1 MSNMKYLEEIE
12 NLLYLLKYLRLS
24 ISKENDIKVIASY
37 LSKDEY
43 YVLNLYLYSFSLN
56 YFVLEMYNCVFEKG
70 INGPFAYRW
79 EKHWKYEGKC
89 CQMQISNGSKF

>member
-1 MSNMKYLEEIE
+1 MNSKRLYSIIWYDE
-12 NLLYLLKYLRLS
+12 N
-24 ISKENDIKVIASY
+24 
-37 LSKDEY
+37 KDKY
-43 YVLNLYLYSFSLN
+43 YVLNLYVYSFSLN

-79 EKHWKYEGKC
+79 EKHWKYEGIS

>member
-1 MSNMKYLEEIE
+1 MGLLNMSNMKYLEKIE

-43 YVLNLYLYSFSLN
+43 YVLIEAFL
-56 YFVLEMYNCVFEKG
+56 
-70 INGPFAYRW
+70 
-79 EKHWKYEGKC
+79 
-89 CQMQISNGSKF
+89 